1 MLSKLTAIDA
11 LWRSIGNGLGLSY
24 NFLQGL
30 DESNKSNQTRL
41 DHVLQMWLNMDG
53 KATLVTWETIID
65 VVKGPLVQNEP
76 LANKIYHDLKEDSS
90 K

>member
-11 LWRSIGNGLGLSY
+11 SWRSIGNGLALSY

-30 DESNKSNQTRL
+30 DESNKSNQIRL

-53 KATLVTWETIID
+53 KATPVTWKTIID
-65 VVKGPLVQNEP
+65 VVKGPLVQNKP
-76 LANKIYHDLKEDSS
+76 LAIKIYHDLKEDSS